1 MDCNEW
7 RMLCDVRKGDVT
19 FDGFEVV
26 VAPIRYLGD
35 CGMYAVKDPRTGLV
49 HTDVWTWD
57 EELRMRRRDA

>member
-1 MDCNEW
+1 MDRNEW

-35 CGMYAVKDPRTGLV
+35 CGMYAVKDPVSGVTM
-49 HTDVWTWD
+49 TDYWSWD
-57 EELRMRRRDA
+57 EELYMRCRDA